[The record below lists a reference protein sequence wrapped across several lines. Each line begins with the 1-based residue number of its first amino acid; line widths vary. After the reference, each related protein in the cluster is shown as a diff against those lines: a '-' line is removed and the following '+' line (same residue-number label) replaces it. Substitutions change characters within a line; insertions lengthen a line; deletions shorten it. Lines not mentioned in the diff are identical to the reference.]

1 MERWWLTLVGMGD
14 DVNTSARSVADKVM
28 ALVHALGTAEEPLRL
43 GTLAEVSGTSK
54 ATARRLLLD
63 LCTQGYAHSPG
74 RGLYL
79 PGPRLQGLAAAV
91 VRHDPLGG
99 VISESLGALAR
110 ATGHVAARIGAMD
123 GRAVVLG
130 LENPQ
135 RLPIALRVGDEL
147 PEHPLWADPLRA
159 DDAGPDRVGA
169 RPVDTGA
176 GPSAGV
182 GSATEPLREYPTAST
197 WMLAAPASADRTTF
211 LVLVGLAFMRPQD
224 DTAAQLLAGHARAL
238 GGSAEGL
245 RDVG

>member
-1 MERWWLTLVGMGD
+1 MGMGD

-43 GTLAEVSGTSK
+43 GALAEVSGTSK

-99 VISESLGALAR
+99 VIAESLGALAR
-110 ATGHVAARIGAMD
+110 ATGHVAARVGVAD

-135 RLPIALRVGDEL
+135 RLPLALQVGDEL
-147 PEHPLWADPLRA
+147 PGHPLWADDA
-159 DDAGPDRVGA
+159 DFGGVGS
-169 RPVDTGA
+169 GA
-176 GPSAGV
+176 GPGTRV
-182 GSATEPLREYPTAST
+182 GSATESLMEYPTAST
-197 WMLAAPASADRTTF
+197 WMLAAPASTDRTTF

-238 GGSAEGL
+238 GGSPEGL

>member
-1 MERWWLTLVGMGD
+1 MEDV
-14 DVNTSARSVADKVM
+14 VNTSARSVADKVM
-28 ALVHALGTAEEPLRL
+28 ALVQALGTAEEPLRL
-43 GTLAEVSGTSK
+43 GALAEVSGTSK

-99 VISESLGALAR
+99 VIAETLGALAR
-110 ATGHVAARIGAMD
+110 STGHVAARVGVAE

-135 RLPIALRVGDEL
+135 RLPLALRVGDEL
-147 PEHPLWADPLRA
+147 PEHPLWG
-159 DDAGPDRVGA
+159 DDGGTGP
-169 RPVDTGA
+169 TQ
-176 GPSAGV
+176 
-182 GSATEPLREYPTAST
+182 EPLAEYPTGST
-197 WMLAAPASADRTTF
+197 WMLAAPTSADRTTF

-224 DTAAQLLAGHARAL
+224 DTAAQLLTGHARAL
-238 GGSAEGL
+238 GQSREGM

>member
-1 MERWWLTLVGMGD
+1 MEDV
-14 DVNTSARSVADKVM
+14 VNTSARSVADKVM
-28 ALVHALGTAEEPLRL
+28 ALVQALGTAEEPLRL
-43 GTLAEVSGTSK
+43 GALAEVSGTSK

-99 VISESLGALAR
+99 VIAETLGALAR
-110 ATGHVAARIGAMD
+110 STGHVAARVGVAE

-135 RLPIALRVGDEL
+135 RLPLALRVGDEL
-147 PEHPLWADPLRA
+147 PEHPLWG
-159 DDAGPDRVGA
+159 DDGDSGRVGA
-169 RPVDTGA
+169 GA
-176 GPSAGV
+176 GPGAGV
-182 GSATEPLREYPTAST
+182 GSATEPLMEYPTGST
-197 WMLAAPASADRTTF
+197 WMLAAPTSADRTTF

-224 DTAAQLLAGHARAL
+224 DTAAQLLTGHARAL
-238 GGSAEGL
+238 GQSREGL